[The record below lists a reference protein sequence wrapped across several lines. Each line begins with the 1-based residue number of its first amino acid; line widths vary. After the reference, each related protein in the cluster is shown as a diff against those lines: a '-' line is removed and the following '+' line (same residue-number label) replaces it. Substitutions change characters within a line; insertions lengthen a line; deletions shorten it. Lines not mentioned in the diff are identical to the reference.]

1 MDLEERTILYQ
12 KLEQLDRENER
23 LRIEG
28 RALKCNAE
36 KLAKIIKNIND
47 YPEIYFPETHIRDN
61 Y

>member
-36 KLAKIIKNIND
+36 KLAKIIKKIENE
-47 YPEIYFPETHIRDN
+47 Y
-61 Y
+61 